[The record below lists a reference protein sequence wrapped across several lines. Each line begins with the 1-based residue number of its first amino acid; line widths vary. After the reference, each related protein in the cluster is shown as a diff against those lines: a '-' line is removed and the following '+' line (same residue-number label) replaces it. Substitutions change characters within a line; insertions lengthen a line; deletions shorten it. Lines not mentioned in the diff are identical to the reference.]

1 MTFMSLTMFIL
12 LINSMAHTFLIVV
25 VDRINIIL
33 ATHILH
39 SIESDKGYPH
49 YDQIY
54 CQYNAVVRTTYTEV

>member
-33 ATHILH
+33 ATHILN
-39 SIESDKGYPH
+39 SNESDNVYPH

-54 CQYNAVVRTTYTEV
+54 